1 MLMVPCFT
9 KEGEKKNNMDEVNVK
24 CGARRIRTNDEDRRK
39 ITRSRSSSFNFG
51 KSRPVGVCVFPAYYC
66 SRNNRG
72 TVEKRD
78 GKQKAGKWS
87 AEQKLSRRKN
97 VSGVRMRERRMERK
111 KSAWNG
117 VRRGKKEKDEKKK
130 RRIKEE
136 ERGKRKQWYHPRK
149 IKERMNGIKRA
160 KETWNARDKNA
171 ARNGEDRK
179 ITRKSSR
186 IEDGGETSQGG
197 NVARVL
203 RPSFYSL
210 WGIKKQRE
218 TKRRVTWSLEQDKE
232 NKRKEGERERERRR
246 KQRVEKKK
254 QKGGRKRSSV
264 LCGRA
269 PTSSKHERANNR
281 PGARVYP
288 PLFGPCEEAC
298 GHVSPRIPG
307 DRIKRGRRKGSRE
320 GVCEVER
327 EGSGDSRKGGGEEAP
342 VKSLGPLGA
351 THRYV

>member
-117 VRRGKKEKDEKKK
+117 VRRGKREKDEKKK

-232 NKRKEGERERERRR
+232 NKRKEEERERDAENREWRRR
-246 KQRVEKKK
+246 SKKEAEK
-254 QKGGRKRSSV
+254 
-264 LCGRA
+264 
-269 PTSSKHERANNR
+269 
-281 PGARVYP
+281 
-288 PLFGPCEEAC
+288 
-298 GHVSPRIPG
+298 
-307 DRIKRGRRKGSRE
+307 DRRYY
-320 GVCEVER
+320 VV
-327 EGSGDSRKGGGEEAP
+327 
-342 VKSLGPLGA
+342 GPLLHRNTSGQTTGRGPACIRHCLAHVRRHAAMFPHVYRA
-351 THRYV
+351 TG